1 MSSIS
6 WSARFNLVLMTNRW
20 IFLQA
25 IWFDMIREQWHFSL
39 RDLVRTVRVILKM
52 WTRSNVT
59 NLDFVGHQPRL
70 VRTCLWGLIWELQKK
85 IKHQIKVD
93 MNRQLRARHV
103 ADKSNQSCPVHHLT
117 SNKITS
123 INNLLYDWL
132 DFVCLVQ
139 VQGRRGGTT
148 QFSQWLKLG
157 QIALITSKTLL

>member
-1 MSSIS
+1 MIQFSSNDKSVNIS
-6 WSARFNLVLMTNRW
+6 AG
-20 IFLQA
+20 
-25 IWFDMIREQWHFSL
+25 DMIWYDTGVMTLLF
-39 RDLVRTVRVILKM
+39 K
-52 WTRSNVT
+52 RSSQDCES
-59 NLDFVGHQPRL
+59 DFEDVDEIKCNQLGFCGPHQPRL